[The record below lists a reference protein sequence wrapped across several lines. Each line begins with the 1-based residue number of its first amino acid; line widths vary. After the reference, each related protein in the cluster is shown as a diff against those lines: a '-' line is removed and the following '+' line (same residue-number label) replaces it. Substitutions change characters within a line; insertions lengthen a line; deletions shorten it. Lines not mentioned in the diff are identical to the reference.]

1 MQLRHERMS
10 KADDTNLQDRSFMDT
25 MHSSWGR
32 QPSVDELLSNIVK
45 LWNEMHVPL
54 LTRSQFWLTHQGKD
68 VFYYMAE
75 EGHLLDEQR
84 YVVRLHSCGQYCHTS
99 GNCDMH
105 GVLTAWDPW
114 CTR

>member
-1 MQLRHERMS
+1 MS
-10 KADDTNLQDRSFMDT
+10 KADDTHFDRSFMDT

-54 LTRSQFWLTHQGKD
+54 LVRSQFWLTHQGKD

-84 YVVRLHSCGQYCHTS
+84 YATKLKFSSECVRRCLDECC
-99 GNCDMH
+99 M
-105 GVLTAWDPW
+105 
-114 CTR
+114 